1 MKKWIVTILGWALI
15 AFAVGGL
22 FTLAANL
29 PAKGYELRFKELVS
43 VLQANSLSKAAED
56 LGLNL
61 ALWKE
66 ESETI
71 TTDLGRSS
79 VAQRISVYGSP
90 TLCFPAAYLY
100 GSAPGAEQWDGCAIS
115 VGLADAL
122 FGSREVTGLEL
133 MVDDGKRRITGVV
146 EGKECFLICP
156 DVTASDAGYTAAS
169 LEIKS
174 GNNPRGTMQ
183 NLLQSAGLSENDTVL
198 LPTGTLRQIIN
209 AVAWIPLTIAA
220 LLFLHQLWR
229 LAPFGKMGRQVA
241 AFALLL
247 MAALALPDLLA
258 ALPRWLVPSRWS
270 DMNFW
275 MDLGNLVQQSLMA
288 FVSLTNSI
296 RDQLLGAQ
304 ILAFGGC
311 LLGLVFSVVLAFT
324 LVQGLTSAIS
334 YFTFH
339 FTLLPALV
347 ACVVLLMVAALV
359 PVWALRQFHRGS
371 IVEQLRIAE

>member
-1 MKKWIVTILGWALI
+1 MKKWIFTRLGWALI

-29 PAKGYELRFKELVS
+29 PAKGYELRFKEPVS

-79 VAQRISVYGSP
+79 VAQRISVCGSP
-90 TLCFPAAYLY
+90 TLCFPAACLY

-183 NLLQSAGLSENDTVL
+183 NLLQSAGLSENGTEL

-209 AVAWIPLTIAA
+209 AVAWIPLGVAA

-229 LAPFGKMGRQVA
+229 LAPLGKMGRQVA

-275 MDLGNLVQQSLMA
+275 MDLGNLAKQSLMA
-288 FVSLTNSI
+288 FGSLTNSV
-296 RDQLLGAQ
+296 RDQLLGTQ

-311 LLGLVFSVVLAFT
+311 LLGLLAGA
-324 LVQGLTSAIS
+324 LLLGLKNCIENRC
-334 YFTFH
+334 H
-339 FTLLPALV
+339 HP
-347 ACVVLLMVAALV
+347 
-359 PVWALRQFHRGS
+359 
-371 IVEQLRIAE
+371 

>member
-1 MKKWIVTILGWALI
+1 MKKRIFTILGWALI
-15 AFAVGGL
+15 ALAVGGL
-22 FTLAANL
+22 FILAADL
-29 PAKGYELRFKELVS
+29 PAKGYELRFEEPLS
-43 VLQANSLSKAAED
+43 VLQANSLSKAAEY

-66 ESETI
+66 DSETV
-71 TTDLGRSS
+71 TTDLERSS
-79 VAQRISVYGSP
+79 AAQCISVYGSP
-90 TLCFPAAYLY
+90 TLCFPAACLY
-100 GSAPGAEQWDGCAIS
+100 GSAPGAGQWDGC
-115 VGLADAL
+115 LADAL

-133 MVDDGKRRITGVV
+133 MVKGEKRRVTGVV

-169 LEIKS
+169 LEIEN
-174 GNNPRGTMQ
+174 GNNPRGTIQ
-183 NLLQSAGLSENDTVL
+183 NLLQSAGLSEDDTEL
-198 LPTGTLRQIIN
+198 LPTGTLRHIIN
-209 AVAWIPLTIAA
+209 SVAWIPLAIAA

-229 LAPFGKMGRQVA
+229 LAPLGKMGRQVA

-311 LLGLVFSVVLAFT
+311 LLGLLAGA
-324 LVQGLTSAIS
+324 LLLGLKKL
-334 YFTFH
+334 H
-339 FTLLPALV
+339 
-347 ACVVLLMVAALV
+347 
-359 PVWALRQFHRGS
+359 
-371 IVEQLRIAE
+371 

>member
-174 GNNPRGTMQ
+174 GNNPRGTIQ
-183 NLLQSAGLSENDTVL
+183 NLLQSAGLSENDAEL

-247 MAALALPDLLA
+247 MAALALPDLLP
-258 ALPRWLVPSRWS
+258 LC
-270 DMNFW
+270 
-275 MDLGNLVQQSLMA
+275 
-288 FVSLTNSI
+288 
-296 RDQLLGAQ
+296 
-304 ILAFGGC
+304 LAGWF
-311 LLGLVFSVVLAFT
+311 
-324 LVQGLTSAIS
+324 
-334 YFTFH
+334 
-339 FTLLPALV
+339 PAD
-347 ACVVLLMVAALV
+347 
-359 PVWALRQFHRGS
+359 G
-371 IVEQLRIAE
+371 RI

>member
-1 MKKWIVTILGWALI
+1 MGWALI

-29 PAKGYELRFKELVS
+29 PAKGYELRFKEPVS
-43 VLQANSLSKAAED
+43 VLQADSLSKAAED

-79 VAQRISVYGSP
+79 VAQRISVCGSP

-146 EGKECFLICP
+146 ERKECFLICP

-183 NLLQSAGLSENDTVL
+183 NLLQSAGLSENGTEL

-209 AVAWIPLTIAA
+209 AVAWIPLGVAA

-229 LAPFGKMGRQVA
+229 LAPLGKMGRQVA

-275 MDLGNLVQQSLMA
+275 MDLGNLAKQSLMA
-288 FVSLTNSI
+288 FGSLTNSV
-296 RDQLLGAQ
+296 RDQLLGTQ

-311 LLGLVFSVVLAFT
+311 LLGLLAGA
-324 LVQGLTSAIS
+324 LLLGLKNCIENRC
-334 YFTFH
+334 H
-339 FTLLPALV
+339 HP
-347 ACVVLLMVAALV
+347 
-359 PVWALRQFHRGS
+359 
-371 IVEQLRIAE
+371 

>member
-1 MKKWIVTILGWALI
+1 M
-15 AFAVGGL
+15 
-22 FTLAANL
+22 
-29 PAKGYELRFKELVS
+29 
-43 VLQANSLSKAAED
+43 
-56 LGLNL
+56 
-61 ALWKE
+61 
-66 ESETI
+66 
-71 TTDLGRSS
+71 
-79 VAQRISVYGSP
+79 
-90 TLCFPAAYLY
+90 
-100 GSAPGAEQWDGCAIS
+100 
-115 VGLADAL
+115 
-122 FGSREVTGLEL
+122 
-133 MVDDGKRRITGVV
+133 V

-270 DMNFW
+270 DMKVW

-311 LLGLVFSVVLAFT
+311 LLGLLAGA
-324 LVQGLTSAIS
+324 LLLGLKKL
-334 YFTFH
+334 H
-339 FTLLPALV
+339 
-347 ACVVLLMVAALV
+347 
-359 PVWALRQFHRGS
+359 
-371 IVEQLRIAE
+371 